1 MKLRLDWHSPASTG
15 KPEGQ
20 RKRGSPAKAVLEQL
34 QAVAV
39 SIKDVLFSK
48 EPGTRLSLGRAGL
61 LGNSFLISWESHRP
75 LHSPCANVSSSVK
88 VTFRELMTI

>member
-1 MKLRLDWHSPASTG
+1 MGGEWPWG
-15 KPEGQ
+15 K
-20 RKRGSPAKAVLEQL
+20 
-34 QAVAV
+34 AVAV